1 MSVNT
6 NSIDFAVDIS
16 LVIPLYNEAESLP
29 ELTEQIYDSIQKS
42 NLHTLLGHQ
51 PTFEILFINDGS
63 TDGSDKVIKQ
73 LIEKYH
79 EVKLISF
86 RRNYGKSAGLDA
98 GFKAAQGKYVITMD
112 ADLQDN
118 PYEIEPLIRKLEEGY
133 DLISG
138 WKKKR
143 YDPISKTLPSKLFNF
158 VTGLLSGVHIHDFN
172 CGLKA
177 YRNEVVKA
185 VQVYGEMHR
194 YIPVLAKWNGF
205 RVSELAVQHRARKYG
220 YSKFGLS
227 RFFNG
232 FLDLLTVMFITKYMK
247 RPMHLFGMLGI
258 VCFLLGFVIAA
269 VLTYGKYVHDESVSN
284 RPLLMLGVL
293 LIILGVQFFLG
304 GLLGEMITK
313 SYLQSETYLIKETV
327 NVEREKLTSSV

>member
-6 NSIDFAVDIS
+6 NSTDFAVDIS

-42 NLHTLLGHQ
+42 NLRDFFGHP

-63 TDGSDKVIKQ
+63 TDGSDTVIKQ

-86 RRNYGKSAGLDA
+86 RRNYGKSAGLDT
-98 GFKAAQGKYVITMD
+98 GFRVAQGKYVITMD

-133 DLISG
+133 DLVSG

-143 YDPISKTLPSKLFNF
+143 YDPITKTLPSKLFNF

-177 YRNEVVKA
+177 YRHEVVKA
-185 VQVYGEMHR
+185 VQIYGEMHR

-205 RVSELAVQHRARKYG
+205 RVTEIVVHHRPRKYG
-220 YSKFGLS
+220 YSKFGVS

-269 VLTYGKYVHDESVSN
+269 VLTYGKYVHNESVSN

-313 SYLQSETYLIKETV
+313 SYLQNETYLIKETV
-327 NVEREKLTSSV
+327 NVEREKLTSGV

>member
-1 MSVNT
+1 MRNATAPST
-6 NSIDFAVDIS
+6 AFPVDIS
-16 LVIPLYNEAESLP
+16 VVVPLYNEVESLA
-29 ELTEQIYDSIQKS
+29 ELAEQICDAIQTS
-42 NLHTLLGHQ
+42 NLRDLFGRA
-51 PTFEILFINDGS
+51 PTFEIIFVNDGS
-63 TDGSDKVIKQ
+63 TDGSDAVIKA
-73 LIEKYH
+73 LIEKRR
-79 EVKLISF
+79 EIKLISF

-133 DLISG
+133 DLVSG

-143 YDPISKTLPSKLFNF
+143 YDPITKTLPSKLFNF
-158 VTGLLSGVHIHDFN
+158 VTGLLSGVRIHDFN

-177 YRNEVVKA
+177 YRNEVVKT

-194 YIPVLAKWNGF
+194 YIPVLAKWSGF
-205 RVSELAVQHRARKYG
+205 RVSEIVVRHRPRKYG
-220 YSKFGLS
+220 ASKFGAS

-247 RPMHLFGMLGI
+247 RPMHLFGTLGI
-258 VCFLLGFVIAA
+258 FCFLLGFVIAA
-269 VLTYGKYVHDESVSN
+269 LLTYGKYVRDESVSN
-284 RPLLMLGVL
+284 RPLLTLGVL

-313 SYLQSETYLIKETV
+313 SYLQNETYLIKETV
-327 NVEREKLTSSV
+327 NLDERDRL

>member
-1 MSVNT
+1 MSAT
-6 NSIDFAVDIS
+6 NFPLDIS
-16 LVIPLYNEAESLP
+16 VVVPLYNEAESLN
-29 ELTEQIYDSIQKS
+29 ELAEQIYDSIRQSRLRELFGREPK
-42 NLHTLLGHQ
+42 
-51 PTFEILFINDGS
+51 FEIIFVNDGS
-63 TDGSDKVIKQ
+63 TDGSDDVIKA
-73 LIEKYH
+73 LIQTRREI
-79 EVKLISF
+79 KLISF

-133 DLISG
+133 DLVSG

-143 YDPISKTLPSKLFNF
+143 YDPITKTLPSKLFNF
-158 VTGLLSGVHIHDFN
+158 VTGLLSGVRIHDFN

-194 YIPVLAKWNGF
+194 YIPVLAKWSGF
-205 RVSELAVQHRARKYG
+205 RVSELPVRHRPRKYG
-220 YSKFGLS
+220 VSKFGVS

-247 RPMHLFGMLGI
+247 RPMHLFGTLGI
-258 VCFLLGFVIAA
+258 ICFLLGFAIAA
-269 VLTYGKYVHDESVSN
+269 ILTYGKYVRDESVSN
-284 RPLLMLGVL
+284 RPILMLGVL

-304 GLLGEMITK
+304 GLIGEMITK
-313 SYLQSETYLIKETV
+313 SYLQNEAYLVKETV
-327 NVEREKLTSSV
+327 NFDERKAL

>member
-1 MSVNT
+1 VSNLASEFQFDV
-6 NSIDFAVDIS
+6 SF
-16 LVIPLYNEAESLP
+16 VIPLYNEAESLP
-29 ELTEQIYDSIQKS
+29 ELTAQIYHSIQKS
-42 NLHTLLGHQ
+42 DLERRFGRS
-51 PTFEILFINDGS
+51 PKIEILFVNDGS
-63 TDGSDKVIKQ
+63 TDGSDKIIKD
-73 LIEKYH
+73 LIAKH
-79 EVKLISF
+79 QEVKLISF

-98 GFKAAQGKYVITMD
+98 GFKAAQGQFVITMD

-118 PYEIEPLIRKLEEGY
+118 PYETEALIKKLDEGY
-133 DLISG
+133 DLVSG

-158 VTGLLSGVHIHDFN
+158 VTGALSGVHIHDFN
-172 CGLKA
+172 CGLKG

-205 RVSELAVQHRARKYG
+205 RVSEIAVEHRARKYG

-258 VCFLLGFVIAA
+258 ACFILGFAIGAI
-269 VLTYGKYVHDESVSN
+269 LTFGKYVNDESVSN

-313 SYLQSETYLIKETV
+313 SYYQSETYLIKEKV
-327 NVEREKLTSSV
+327 NCE